1 MPSTIKGQGRSSN
14 TIKSLL
20 LLQKARNNGKEIVVA
35 DATD

>member
-14 TIKSLL
+14 TIKPPA
-20 LLQKARNNGKEIVVA
+20 LQKARNNGKEIVVA